1 MKKLFI
7 LLVVFFATCIN
18 TYASN
23 HSAGKNSDAE
33 YASCNIQTML
43 TDPKSTQWFRHPMC
57 TDISHASGT
66 GEPESKRE
74 RTIKKSACSRL
85 SQYYGAVCL
94 FNRG

>member
-7 LLVVFFATCIN
+7 LLVVFCATCIN

-43 TDPKSTQWFRHPMC
+43 TDPKSPQWFRPQC
-57 TDISHASGT
+57 VRILAT
-66 GEPESKRE
+66 RVE
-74 RTIKKSACSRL
+74 RGNMSQTEKEQLKK
-85 SQYYGAVCL
+85 CL
-94 FNRG
+94 FPPFTILWSSMFI